1 MLITSGYTDGGLG
14 DDTLDA
20 EGDDAEGIHFL
31 SKPCSRRTLAEGITV
46 AIALAPG
53 GADGDAVNGRE

>member
-14 DDTLDA
+14 DDTL
-20 EGDDAEGIHFL
+20 DAEGIHFL